1 MKMVVKPDVL
11 DQVNSSLKLSKLNFS
26 NSEILLP
33 CELMK
38 LLTATNSLVRSADIS
53 NEKKQSFLKNAKQI
67 FVLVQKVKERCPLK
81 YQVAQCASSLF
92 PGNVVS
98 GKQKCVNYFDR
109 LVDKLYNLNQISS
122 KHADGAKK

>member
-26 NSEILLP
+26 NSEILLL

-38 LLTATNSLVRSADIS
+38 LLTATKSLLRSADIS

-98 GKQKCVNYFDR
+98 GKQKCQLFW
-109 LVDKLYNLNQISS
+109 QASW
-122 KHADGAKK
+122 

>member
-38 LLTATNSLVRSADIS
+38 LLTATKSLLRSADIS

>member
-38 LLTATNSLVRSADIS
+38 LLTATKSLLRSADMS
-53 NEKKQSFLKNAKQI
+53 NEKKQSFLKNAKQMI
-67 FVLVQKVKERCPLK
+67 FALVQKVKERCPLK

-98 GKQKCVNYFDR
+98 GKQKCQLFW
-109 LVDKLYNLNQISS
+109 QASW
-122 KHADGAKK
+122 

>member
-38 LLTATNSLVRSADIS
+38 LLTATNSLLRSADIS

>member
-1 MKMVVKPDVL
+1 MKIVVKPDVL

-38 LLTATNSLVRSADIS
+38 LLTATNSLLRSADIS

>member
-38 LLTATNSLVRSADIS
+38 LLTATKSLLRSADIS

-109 LVDKLYNLNQISS
+109 LIDKLYNLNQISS